1 MLTVLEYDKN
11 KVKYKCKCDCGNIT
25 YPNNKMLLHGASIS
39 CGCSKIKYLPG
50 QKINNIELLERID
63 SVHWKCRCHC
73 GKEFITMTSNLVKGH
88 TMSCGCQRLER
99 FQATMKE
106 RYGEVSYAKVD
117 TDRTP
122 EQLQWVDNRENFRNF
137 LQTYFNHKPS
147 QQEVMRVIG
156 LNQAN
161 TRKVI
166 DRFDSWDL
174 IDNQLKVQSYEKEL
188 WDLFPGSKVSDR
200 KTLGGREL
208 DMLFQSKGIAIEF
221 NGDYWHSEFYK
232 SINNH
237 AYKQKACRVQGI
249 NLIHLYEHEFEDQQ
263 IKDKCIALVR
273 CALNDESNID
283 LTDIEAKIIDSQ
295 TAEKFIADNSLYEYR
310 DECINIGLADKAGN
324 IKILAQ
330 VSRSD
335 NKATIYNITWDIKLT
350 GGVQKLVQML
360 MTSIIKLINL
370 DSLEVI
376 LDFDKLSWI
385 KMGQQFKDCQI
396 LQPGYVWINTEG
408 HKIKVIN
415 HTKCKEMIENNE
427 VQTEDDLYRLNYCK
441 LYNSGYLKYIW
452 SI

>member
-1 MLTVLEYDKN
+1 MLTVLEYDKS
-11 KVKYKCKCDCGNIT
+11 KGSYKCLCDCGNIT

-63 SVHWKCRCHC
+63 SIHWKCRCHC
-73 GKEFITMTSNLVKGH
+73 GK
-88 TMSCGCQRLER
+88 
-99 FQATMKE
+99 
-106 RYGEVSYAKVD
+106 
-117 TDRTP
+117 
-122 EQLQWVDNRENFRNF
+122 
-137 LQTYFNHKPS
+137 
-147 QQEVMRVIG
+147 
-156 LNQAN
+156 
-161 TRKVI
+161 
-166 DRFDSWDL
+166 
-174 IDNQLKVQSYEKEL
+174 
-188 WDLFPGSKVSDR
+188 
-200 KTLGGREL
+200 
-208 DMLFQSKGIAIEF
+208 EF

-283 LTDIEAKIIDSQ
+283 LTDIEVKIIDSQ
-295 TAEKFIADNSLYEYR
+295 TAENFIADNSLYEYR
-310 DECINIGLADKAGN
+310 DGCINIGLADKAGN
-324 IKILAQ
+324 TKILAQ
-330 VSRSD
+330 VSKSD

-376 LDFDKLSWI
+376 LNFDKLSWI

-427 VQTEDDLYRLNYCK
+427 IQTEDDLYRLNYCK

>member
-1 MLTVLEYDKN
+1 
-11 KVKYKCKCDCGNIT
+11 
-25 YPNNKMLLHGASIS
+25 
-39 CGCSKIKYLPG
+39 
-50 QKINNIELLERID
+50 
-63 SVHWKCRCHC
+63 
-73 GKEFITMTSNLVKGH
+73 
-88 TMSCGCQRLER
+88 
-99 FQATMKE
+99 MKE

-122 EQLQWVDNRENFRNF
+122 EQLQWVDNRDNFRNF

-147 QQEVMRVIG
+147 QQEVMRAIG
-156 LNQAN
+156 MNQGN

-249 NLIHLYEHEFEDQQ
+249 N
-263 IKDKCIALVR
+263 
-273 CALNDESNID
+273 
-283 LTDIEAKIIDSQ
+283 
-295 TAEKFIADNSLYEYR
+295 
-310 DECINIGLADKAGN
+310 IGLADKAGN

-330 VSRSD
+330 VSKSD

-360 MTSIIKLINL
+360 MTRIIKLINL

-376 LDFDKLSWI
+376 LDFDKMSWI

-427 VQTEDDLYRLNYCK
+427 IQTEDDLYRLNYCK